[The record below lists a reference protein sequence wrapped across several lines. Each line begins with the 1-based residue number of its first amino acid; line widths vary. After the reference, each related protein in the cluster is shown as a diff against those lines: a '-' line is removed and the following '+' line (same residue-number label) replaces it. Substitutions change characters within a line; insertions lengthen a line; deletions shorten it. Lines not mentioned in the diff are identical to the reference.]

1 MARLYGR
8 ANTICIYVPENIIFA
23 HRNNQTLMTELEAI
37 KARHSVRQY
46 LDKPIEA
53 EKIEAIQACIDRC
66 NREGGVHIQL
76 IANEPKAFTSLM
88 AKYGKFQNVS
98 NYLAVVAPKGKPGSV
113 TAGYW
118 GERLVL
124 ELQMMGLRTCWVGAS
139 YKKDMSLFQIGADEE
154 LKCVISF
161 GYGANDGVQHPQKK
175 TVADVAV
182 NKSSAAEFPDWFVH
196 GVEAALL
203 APTAVNQQKFEFVL
217 HDDNRVEAVA
227 KFSLIGYAH
236 LDLGIAKYHFE
247 VGAGKS
253 PHCAPLVWC

>member
-1 MARLYGR
+1 MLKI
-8 ANTICIYVPENIIFA
+8 TD
-23 HRNNQTLMTELEAI
+23 TMTELEAI

-46 LDKPIEA
+46 LDKLIEA
-53 EKIEAIQACIDRC
+53 EKIEAIQASIDRC
-66 NREGGVHIQL
+66 NCEGGVHFQL

-161 GYGANDGVQHPQKK
+161 GYGANDGVQHRQKK

-182 NKSSAAEFPDWFVH
+182 NKSSSAEFPDWFVN

-203 APTAVNQQKFEFVL
+203 APTAVNQQKFEFIL
-217 HDDNRVEAVA
+217 HDDNRMEAVA

-247 VGAGKS
+247 VGAGIES
-253 PHCAPLVWC
+253 EWV